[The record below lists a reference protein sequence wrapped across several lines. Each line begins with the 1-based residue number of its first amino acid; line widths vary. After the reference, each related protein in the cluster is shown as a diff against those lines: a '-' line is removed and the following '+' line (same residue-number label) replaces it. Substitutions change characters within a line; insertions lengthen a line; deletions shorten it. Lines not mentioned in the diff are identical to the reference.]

1 MKKVQT
7 HVKYGGITGAAIVI
21 LGLILYVADLSF
33 KPGMNYVAQLPF
45 LIGIILNAMAYSK
58 ANDQYVTFGNV
69 FSSGIKASLIV
80 TVISLVWTFLALLI
94 FPEMKDKAIEIS
106 EQALM
111 DQNMSD
117 EQIEMGMGAT
127 KKFFT
132 LFMVLGVLFGT
143 MFWGAIFSLIGGAI
157 AKKKPQGM
165 PQA

>member
-7 HVKYGGITGAAIVI
+7 HVKYGGITGAAMVI
-21 LGLILYVADLSF
+21 LGLILYVTDLSF
-33 KPGMNYVAQLPF
+33 KTGMSAVAQIPF
-45 LIGIILNAMAYSK
+45 LVGILMNAMAYSK

-69 FSSGIKASLIV
+69 FSSGIKASVIV
-80 TVISLVWTFLALLI
+80 TVISLVWTVLAMLI
-94 FPEMKDKAIEIS
+94 FPEMKEKAMEIS

-111 DQNMSD
+111 DQNMTD
-117 EQIEMGMGAT
+117 EQIDTAMGMT

-132 LFMVLGVLFGT
+132 VFMVLGILFGT
-143 MFWGAIFSLIGGAI
+143 MFWGAIFSLLGAAI